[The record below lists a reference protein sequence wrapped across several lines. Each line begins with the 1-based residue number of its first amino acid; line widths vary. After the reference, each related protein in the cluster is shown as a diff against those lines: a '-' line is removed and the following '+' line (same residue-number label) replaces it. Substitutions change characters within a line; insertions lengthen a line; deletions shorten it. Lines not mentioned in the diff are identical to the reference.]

1 MQDFE
6 EYFFIKDELARGR
19 IEVCIGGRYG
29 TICDNNW
36 SSQDASVIC
45 SQLGFSAYGNIHVTI
60 ELFAIL

>member
-1 MQDFE
+1 MQEFE

-29 TICDNNW
+29 TICDHDW

-45 SQLGFSAYGNIHVTI
+45 SQLGFSAYGNILRTI
-60 ELFAIL
+60 RNT